1 MDRLASLRGWLVLVV
16 GTVLFL
22 TIGVLIG
29 TGITA
34 TFSDDASPLVVNADG
49 DDDDDDDSD
58 GDVAG
63 TYFITIEPD
72 GGSSIVTLT
81 SDGNWLSTNSQQFTI
96 AFGDQQGAWQK
107 TGQRE
112 ITAKVLDFNFSLPD
126 GVQNGVTRS
135 RWVVTF
141 DSDFKKLEGTVEVE
155 IFAPDQNP
163 LHPTEPPFIKLSSTF
178 EGQRVTVDD

>member
-1 MDRLASLRGWLVLVV
+1 MKYSKSFLSLMLLLVLVAF
-16 GTVLFL
+16 LF
-22 TIGVLIG
+22 INISVQ
-29 TGITA
+29 
-34 TFSDDASPLVVNADG
+34 ADP
-49 DDDDDDDSD
+49 SQALPKA
-58 GDVAG
+58 AG

-112 ITAKVLDFNFSLPD
+112 LTAKVLDFNFSLPD

-135 RWVVTF
+135 RWVVTC

-155 IFAPDQNP
+155 IFAPNQNP
-163 LHPTEPPFIKLSSTF
+163 LHPTEPPFFTDSSTF